1 MESDQIFAFQ
11 KVIIMKISRK
21 QKFTLIELLVSA
33 TCQVCVFPLYYLKK
47 NYKNYT
53 SLRPT
58 GRTSRFF
65 CECKKSSSHLHT
77 FTQSAF
83 TLIELL
89 VVIAII
95 AILAA
100 MLLPALQSART
111 RAQAVNCTNLLGQNG
126 KAMAQMS
133 NAQDGEVYLRGAD
146 NLWYTML
153 GGWDDVSTSKILGS
167 QVVISDENQKKYFGL
182 GYMPADKTLDS
193 FRCPS
198 LPVNTAY
205 NGWEQ
210 VYGAGVNTS
219 HGEQHITDVA
229 RKQVGTK
236 LFLGYKLGS
245 ISHPSLRILLG
256 DSGYIAQKAQ
266 RGDMNWH
273 GAQTGFAVRHNG
285 KANILFADSH
295 VSSHNGVEI
304 GYMLGKYARND
315 YFALAIDNSWV
326 GNRYPLKQ

>member
-1 MESDQIFAFQ
+1 MNILRNQ
-11 KVIIMKISRK
+11 KPVLNGSPLNY
-21 QKFTLIELLVSA
+21 FTKSN
-33 TCQVCVFPLYYLKK
+33 KSG
-47 NYKNYT
+47 T
-53 SLRPT
+53 SLRPA
-58 GRTSRFF
+58 GRTSRIFDSGQK
-65 CECKKSSSHLHT
+65 CSSHLHL
-77 FTQSAF
+77 FPQSAF
-83 TLIELL
+83 PLLELL
-89 VVIAII
+89 VVVAFI

-100 MLLPALQSART
+100 ILLPTLNSAKM
-111 RAQAVNCTNLLGQNG
+111 RAHSANCTNLLGQNG

-133 NAQDGEVYLRGAD
+133 ADRDGNVYLRGAER
-146 NLWYTML
+146 LWYTML
-153 GGWDDVSTSKILGS
+153 GGWEDEGSHKILGAKTA
-167 QVVISDENQKKYFGL
+167 ISDPEQQKYFGL
-182 GYMPADKTLDS
+182 GYMPADKKLDS

-205 NGWEQ
+205 TDWEQ

-229 RKQVGTK
+229 RQQVGTG

-245 ISHPSLRILLG
+245 TSHPSLRILLA

-273 GAQTGFAVRHNG
+273 GKQTGFAIRHNG

-295 VSSHNGVEI
+295 VGTHNGAEI

-315 YFALAIDNSWV
+315 YYALAISNSWL
-326 GNRYPLKQ
+326 GSSYPLKQ

>member
-1 MESDQIFAFQ
+1 MNILRNQNPVLNGSPLNY
-11 KVIIMKISRK
+11 
-21 QKFTLIELLVSA
+21 FTKSN
-33 TCQVCVFPLYYLKK
+33 KSG
-47 NYKNYT
+47 T
-53 SLRPT
+53 SLRPA
-58 GRTSRFF
+58 GRTSRF
-65 CECKKSSSHLHT
+65 HLSTAHG
-77 FTQSAF
+77 F

-100 MLLPALQSART
+100 ILLPTLQSAKM
-111 RAQAVNCTNLLGQNG
+111 RAHSANCTNLLGQNG

-133 NAQDGEVYLRGAD
+133 ADRDGNVYLRGAER
-146 NLWYTML
+146 LWYTML
-153 GGWDDVSTSKILGS
+153 GGWEDEGSHKILGAKTA
-167 QVVISDENQKKYFGL
+167 ISDPEQQKYFGL
-182 GYMPADKTLDS
+182 GYMPADKKLDS

-205 NGWEQ
+205 TDWEQ

-229 RKQVGTK
+229 RQQVGTG

-245 ISHPSLRILLG
+245 TSHPSLRILLA

-273 GAQTGFAVRHNG
+273 GAQTGFAIRHNG

-295 VSSHNGVEI
+295 VGTHNGAEI
-304 GYMLGKYARND
+304 GYTLGKYARND
-315 YFALAIDNSWV
+315 YYALAISNSWL
-326 GNRYPLKQ
+326 GSRYPLKQ